1 MNLENK
7 WRIKILVFKLF
18 SFYLAPSSV
27 EIKDWFI
34 AILNELLIVFK

>member
-1 MNLENK
+1 MNLE
-7 WRIKILVFKLF
+7 WRIKIQLFKVF

-27 EIKDWFI
+27 DIKDWFI